1 MRQGRVILAD
11 THPNVLGGI
20 RRLLEAEVET
30 VLMVTDEISLRHA
43 LEHINPDV
51 LVVDL
56 SLPVSTKSN
65 IARELKKNYPQ
76 IKIII
81 LSIHDDS
88 SVFEEVMASGIEGF
102 VLKRRA
108 VIDLIPAI
116 RKVLQGQKYI
126 SPDVNDASEKERS
139 KVL

>member
-11 THPNVLGGI
+11 AHPNVLGGI

-51 LVVDL
+51 LVADL
-56 SLPVSTKSN
+56 SLPVSTRTN
-65 IARELKKNYPQ
+65 IARELKKNYPR

-108 VIDLIPAI
+108 AIDLIPAI
-116 RKVLQGQKYI
+116 REVLRGNKYI
-126 SPDVNDASEKERS
+126 SPDANWEP
-139 KVL
+139 

>member
-51 LVVDL
+51 LVADL
-56 SLPVSTKSN
+56 SLPVSTKTN

-76 IKIII
+76 IKVII
-81 LSIHDDS
+81 LSIHDER
-88 SVFEEVMASGIEGF
+88 SVIEDIVASEIEGF
-102 VLKRRA
+102 VLKHRA
-108 VIDLIPAI
+108 AIDLIPAI
-116 RKVLQGQKYI
+116 REVLRGNKYI
-126 SPDVNDASEKERS
+126 SPHANWEP
-139 KVL
+139 

>member
-30 VLMVTDEISLRHA
+30 VLMVTDEISLVHA
-43 LEHINPDV
+43 LAHINPDV
-51 LVVDL
+51 LVADL
-56 SLPVSTKSN
+56 SLPVSTKTN

-76 IKIII
+76 IKVII

-108 VIDLIPAI
+108 AIDLIPAI
-116 RKVLQGQKYI
+116 REVLAGRKYI
-126 SPDVNDASEKERS
+126 SPGVNHLS
-139 KVL
+139 

>member
-51 LVVDL
+51 LVADL
-56 SLPVSTKSN
+56 SLPVSTKTN

-76 IKIII
+76 IKVII
-81 LSIHDDS
+81 LSIHDER
-88 SVFEEVMASGIEGF
+88 SVIEDIVASEIEGF
-102 VLKRRA
+102 VLKHRA
-108 VIDLIPAI
+108 AIDLIPAI
-116 RKVLQGQKYI
+116 REVLRGNKYI
-126 SPDVNDASEKERS
+126 SPNANWEP
-139 KVL
+139 

>member
-43 LEHINPDV
+43 LAHINPDV

-56 SLPVSTKSN
+56 SLPVSTETN
-65 IARELKKNYPQ
+65 IARQLKKNYPQ
-76 IKIII
+76 IKVII

-108 VIDLIPAI
+108 AIDLIPAI
-116 RKVLQGQKYI
+116 REVLRGNKYI
-126 SPDVNDASEKERS
+126 SPDVNRES
-139 KVL
+139 

>member
-1 MRQGRVILAD
+1 MPQGRVILAD

-43 LEHINPDV
+43 LEYINPDV
-51 LVVDL
+51 LVADL
-56 SLPVSTKSN
+56 SLPVSTKTN

-88 SVFEEVMASGIEGF
+88 SVIEEVMASGIEGF
-102 VLKRRA
+102 VLKHRA
-108 VIDLIPAI
+108 AIDLIPAI
-116 RKVLQGQKYI
+116 REVLRGQKYI
-126 SPDVNDASEKERS
+126 SPDVN
-139 KVL
+139 

>member
-20 RRLLEAEVET
+20 RRLLEAEVES

-51 LVVDL
+51 LVADL
-56 SLPVSTKSN
+56 SLPVSTKTN
-65 IARELKKNYPQ
+65 IARELKKNYPR

-88 SVFEEVMASGIEGF
+88 SVFEEVMASGVEGF

-108 VIDLIPAI
+108 AIDLIPAI
-116 RKVLQGQKYI
+116 REVLRGNKYI
-126 SPDVNDASEKERS
+126 SPDAHWEP
-139 KVL
+139 

>member
-30 VLMVTDEISLRHA
+30 VLMVTDEVSLVHA
-43 LEHINPDV
+43 LAHINPDV
-51 LVVDL
+51 VVADL
-56 SLPVSTKSN
+56 SLPVSTKTN

-81 LSIHDDS
+81 LSIHDDR

-108 VIDLIPAI
+108 AIDLIPAI
-116 RKVLQGQKYI
+116 REVLRGHKYI
-126 SPDVNDASEKERS
+126 SPDVNHLS
-139 KVL
+139 

>member
-51 LVVDL
+51 LVADL
-56 SLPVSTKSN
+56 SLPVSTKTN

-76 IKIII
+76 IKVII
-81 LSIHDDS
+81 LSIHDER
-88 SVFEEVMASGIEGF
+88 SVIEDMVASGIEGF

-108 VIDLIPAI
+108 AIDLIPAI
-116 RKVLQGQKYI
+116 REVLRGNKYI
-126 SPDVNDASEKERS
+126 SPDANWGP
-139 KVL
+139 

>member
-11 THPNVLGGI
+11 THPNVLGAI
-20 RRLLEAEVET
+20 RRLLEAEVES

-51 LVVDL
+51 LVADL
-56 SLPVSTKSN
+56 SLPVSTKTN
-65 IARELKKNYPQ
+65 IARELKKNYPR

-81 LSIHDDS
+81 LSIHDDI
-88 SVFEEVMASGIEGF
+88 SVFEEVMAIGIEGF

-108 VIDLIPAI
+108 AIDLIPAI
-116 RKVLQGQKYI
+116 REVLRGNKYI
-126 SPDVNDASEKERS
+126 SPDAHWEP
-139 KVL
+139 

>member
-30 VLMVTDEISLRHA
+30 VLMVTDEISLVHA
-43 LEHINPDV
+43 LAHINPDV
-51 LVVDL
+51 LVADL
-56 SLPVSTKSN
+56 SLPVSTKTN

-76 IKIII
+76 IKVII

-108 VIDLIPAI
+108 AIDLIPAI
-116 RKVLQGQKYI
+116 REVLRGNKYI
-126 SPDVNDASEKERS
+126 SPDANWGP
-139 KVL
+139 

>member
-1 MRQGRVILAD
+1 MRQGGVILAD

-30 VLMVTDEISLRHA
+30 VLMVSDEISLRHA

-51 LVVDL
+51 LVADL
-56 SLPVSTKSN
+56 SLPISTKTN

-76 IKIII
+76 TKIII

-108 VIDLIPAI
+108 AIDLIPAI
-116 RKVLQGQKYI
+116 REVLRGNTYI
-126 SPDVNDASEKERS
+126 SPDAYGES
-139 KVL
+139 

>member
-11 THPNVLGGI
+11 AHPNVLGGI

-51 LVVDL
+51 LVADL
-56 SLPVSTKSN
+56 SLPVSTRTN

-76 IKIII
+76 TRIII

-108 VIDLIPAI
+108 AIDLIPAI
-116 RKVLQGQKYI
+116 REVLRGNKYI
-126 SPDVNDASEKERS
+126 SPDANWEP
-139 KVL
+139 

>member
-30 VLMVTDEISLRHA
+30 VLMVTDEVSLVHA
-43 LEHINPDV
+43 LAHINPDV
-51 LVVDL
+51 VVADL
-56 SLPVSTKSN
+56 SLPVSTNTN

-81 LSIHDDS
+81 LSIHDDR

-108 VIDLIPAI
+108 AIDLIPAI
-116 RKVLQGQKYI
+116 REVLRGHKYI
-126 SPDVNDASEKERS
+126 SPDVNHLS
-139 KVL
+139 

>member
-11 THPNVLGGI
+11 RHPNVLGGI

-30 VLMVTDEISLRHA
+30 VLMVTDEMSLRHA
-43 LEHINPDV
+43 LAHINPDV
-51 LVVDL
+51 LVADL
-56 SLPVSTKSN
+56 SLPVSTKTN
-65 IARELKKNYPQ
+65 IARELKKNYPRM
-76 IKIII
+76 KIII

-108 VIDLIPAI
+108 AIDLIPAI
-116 RKVLQGQKYI
+116 REVLGGRKYI
-126 SPDVNDASEKERS
+126 SPDVSQLS
-139 KVL
+139 

>member
-11 THPNVLGGI
+11 THPNMLGGI

-43 LEHINPDV
+43 LEHVNPDV
-51 LVVDL
+51 LVADL
-56 SLPVSTKSN
+56 SLPVSTKTN
-65 IARELKKNYPQ
+65 TARELKKNYPQ

-88 SVFEEVMASGIEGF
+88 TVFEEVIASGIEGF

-108 VIDLIPAI
+108 AIDLIPAI
-116 RKVLQGQKYI
+116 REVLAGRKYI
-126 SPDVNDASEKERS
+126 SPGVNHLS
-139 KVL
+139 

>member
-51 LVVDL
+51 LVADL
-56 SLPVSTKSN
+56 SLPVSTKTN
-65 IARELKKNYPQ
+65 IARELKKNYPR

-88 SVFEEVMASGIEGF
+88 SVFEEVMASGVEGF

-108 VIDLIPAI
+108 AIDLIPAI
-116 RKVLQGQKYI
+116 REVLRGNKYI
-126 SPDVNDASEKERS
+126 SPDAHWEP
-139 KVL
+139 